1 MTKMLAAVGI
11 VAAIG
16 FVVSPQY
23 LTAFGAPVFFVD
35 NIRYADPAIMLGLVL
50 LPLSRDLVSPRW
62 RWCLLLTFAGIAVV
76 TQLDESIWPLHVL
89 SRQFVPPVTGVDAIL
104 GALFGVGVLIGG
116 LALVGGRETLQ
127 WHRRGT
133 ARSIA
138 VLVISAAVVLVGFG
152 VQSFYLDHRYESPSL
167 QPPFGWA
174 ESVSGARIG
183 LAGTFTQVQYALY
196 GRDLSN
202 YVQYIGVRGPDGSYA
217 PATSCAQWRRLVNS
231 GHYNYVV
238 TSTGPVSSLAA
249 VKEEPHSYTIWTGD
263 DRNSCLVHSNVLMSD
278 TAQGRTYVG
287 LSVFRLHGPLNVS
300 ACSKPVFQHV
310 ESTPA

>member
-1 MTKMLAAVGI
+1 MLAAVGI
-11 VAAIG
+11 VAAFG

-35 NIRYADPAIMLGLVL
+35 NIRYADPAIVLGLVL
-50 LPLSRDLVSPRW
+50 LPLSRDLAGPRW
-62 RWCLLLTFAGIAVV
+62 RWCLLLTFAGITVL
-76 TQLDESIWPLHVL
+76 TQLDESTWPLHL
-89 SRQFVPPVTGVDAIL
+89 LPRQFVPPVTGVDAIL
-104 GALFGVGVLIGG
+104 GAFFGVGVLIGG
-116 LALVGGRETLQ
+116 LALVGWRGALPWR
-127 WHRRGT
+127 RRGT

-138 VLVISAAVVLVGFG
+138 VLVTSAAVVLVGFG

-174 ESVSGARIG
+174 QSVSGARIG
-183 LAGTFTQVQYALY
+183 VAGTFTQVQYALY

-202 YVQYIGVRGPDGSYA
+202 YVQYIGVRGPHGSYA
-217 PATSCAQWRRLVNS
+217 PATSCTQWRRLVNS
-231 GHYNYVV
+231 GHYAYVV

-249 VKEEPHSYTIWTGD
+249 MKEKPHSYTVWTGH
-263 DRNSCLVHSNVLMSD
+263 DRNSRLVHSNVLMSN
-278 TAQGRTYVG
+278 TTEGRTYVG

-300 ACSKPVFQHV
+300 ACSDPVFKHV